1 MKVLITRTR
10 VMQIVAGAAALK
22 SLSGIKLAYAVSKN
36 ITALRREQDTIKD
49 AMPKV
54 KDLEKYNEE
63 YGLILDQE
71 ARKDENGNFIPTGGG
86 NVAIANYTNY
96 TEKLKALEKKYAKP
110 LKEQSKANE
119 DFDKFLKEP
128 FEFEFFQFE
137 ETYLPETV
145 TVEQMDLLVE
155 MIKETNE

>member
-1 MKVLITRTR
+1 
-10 VMQIVAGAAALK
+10 
-22 SLSGIKLAYAVSKN
+22 
-36 ITALRREQDTIKD
+36 
-49 AMPKV
+49 MPKV
-54 KDLEKYNEE
+54 KELEKYNEE

-86 NVAIANYTNY
+86 NVAIANYTTY
-96 TEKLKALEKKYAKP
+96 KEKLKTLEKKYAKP
-110 LKEQSKANE
+110 LKEQTKANE

-128 FEFEFFQFE
+128 FEFDFFQFE